1 MKAPSLPLVGS
12 ALGNGTKAYS
22 DCTWLAEGESPALKL
37 CGDDGCRCSTK
48 GPQWQE
54 NDSIWSKLCRAFHS
68 RGKAHVL
75 LAIGFWLSGNTRH
88 SSYTGW
94 WWKVARK
101 THVDCGSLCTTSW
114 PRRSPSPPFKGRG
127 FVADMAGTPRL
138 CRRAA
143 GMAEVPRQATPGIDK
158 PQLKAMPVTLWWW
171 EILGL
176 SREGSKPTVKSNRI
190 ENSAKTCENVR
201 QRCSYF
207 SGNIGVYSQTSCTDP
222 NLISSNVMINTA
234 WFPFSQSP
242 HANPLHGEVCWS
254 DRVFQPPQVPLG
266 RGMEL
271 WTRWTPRAGGYP
283 LLSLTI
289 TWEIT

>member
-1 MKAPSLPLVGS
+1 MKSC
-12 ALGNGTKAYS
+12 K
-22 DCTWLAEGESPALKL
+22 
-37 CGDDGCRCSTK
+37 
-48 GPQWQE
+48 
-54 NDSIWSKLCRAFHS
+54 
-68 RGKAHVL
+68 
-75 LAIGFWLSGNTRH
+75 
-88 SSYTGW
+88 
-94 WWKVARK
+94 K

-171 EILGL
+171 EILGP

-234 WFPFSQSP
+234 WFPFFSESSCKP
-242 HANPLHGEVCWS
+242 PSTVRFAEATGFSNHPRFPLVGAWNFGRVELRGLVGIHSSAWPSHEKSHRHWH
-254 DRVFQPPQVPLG
+254 RVFKK
-266 RGMEL
+266 
-271 WTRWTPRAGGYP
+271 
-283 LLSLTI
+283 LTI
-289 TWEIT
+289 STWHRSWYQLIQSSVADVVFFHLSSHDLRMLAGSFPYSKLSSRNHFQQCKIIGDDTAVQRFNPVKSCGWGLEPIIDII